1 MAKHTLIAYVEDVP
15 GVLNRVASLF
25 RRRNFN
31 IDSLTVGR
39 TEQAGVSRITVV
51 VDATEA
57 GARIVEANLYKLVNV
72 LRVDDLT
79 RKPSLFRELGL
90 VKVKVTPQ
98 TRAGVLQLTDVFR
111 ARVVDV
117 DEVTLVI
124 EVTGM
129 TFMAFFIARFGAT
142 AVAGARNWRTVV
154 TGSTGDYLAVAKQI
168 NQIDIYKQ
176 AAAASKTPVP
186 KDVMRTSKMI
196 DGVVWDGKDPKKY
209 ADSFKVKA

>member
-39 TEQAGVSRITVV
+39 TEQPGVSRLTVV

-79 RKPSLFRELGL
+79 HKTSLMRELAL
-90 VKVKVTPQ
+90 VKVTVTPQ
-98 TRAGVLQLTDVFR
+98 TRSQALQLVDVFR

-117 DEVTLVI
+117 DEATIVV
-124 EVTGM
+124 EVTGTPEKIGKFELVM
-129 TFMAFFIARFGAT
+129 RPYGIVEMVRTG
-142 AVAGARNWRTVV
+142 AVAMARGHETLSAAPPLVRTEA
-154 TGSTGDYLAVAKQI
+154 S
-168 NQIDIYKQ
+168 
-176 AAAASKTPVP
+176 AAAAAAETAGLSMSV
-186 KDVMRTSKMI
+186 
-196 DGVVWDGKDPKKY
+196 
-209 ADSFKVKA
+209 

>member
-1 MAKHTLIAYVEDVP
+1 MPKHTLIAYVEDVP

-39 TEQAGVSRITVV
+39 TEQPGVSRLTVV

-79 RKPSLFRELGL
+79 RKSALHRELGL
-90 VKVKVTPQ
+90 FKVKVDGS
-98 TRAGVLQLTDVFR
+98 TRSEVLELVDVFR

-117 DEVTLVI
+117 DEVSIVI
-124 EVTGM
+124 EVTGTPEKIGKFELVLRPYGILEM
-129 TFMAFFIARFGAT
+129 VR
-142 AVAGARNWRTVV
+142 AGAVSMARGHDPLSSNPPLVRAQVAAPDSKDD
-154 TGSTGDYLAVAKQI
+154 STSHLSMSV
-168 NQIDIYKQ
+168 
-176 AAAASKTPVP
+176 
-186 KDVMRTSKMI
+186 
-196 DGVVWDGKDPKKY
+196 
-209 ADSFKVKA
+209 

>member
-39 TEQAGVSRITVV
+39 TEQPGVSRLTVV

-79 RKPSLFRELGL
+79 HKPALMRELGL

-98 TRAGVLQLTDVFR
+98 TRSEVLQLVEVFR

-117 DEVTLVI
+117 DDMTVVI
-124 EVTGM
+124 EVTG
-129 TFMAFFIARFGAT
+129 TPEKIGKFELVLKPYGIVEIVRTG
-142 AVAGARNWRTVV
+142 AVAMARGNELLSAAPPLVRTE
-154 TGSTGDYLAVAKQI
+154 
-168 NQIDIYKQ
+168 
-176 AAAASKTPVP
+176 AAHAGHDDHGLSMSV
-186 KDVMRTSKMI
+186 
-196 DGVVWDGKDPKKY
+196 
-209 ADSFKVKA
+209 

>member
-15 GVLNRVASLF
+15 GVLNRIASLF

-39 TEQAGVSRITVV
+39 TEQPGVSRLTVV
-51 VDATEA
+51 VDATDA

-79 RKPSLFRELGL
+79 NKAALMRELGL

-98 TRAGVLQLTDVFR
+98 SRSEVLQLTDVFR

-117 DEVTLVI
+117 DESTLTI
-124 EVTGM
+124 EVTG
-129 TFMAFFIARFGAT
+129 TPEKIGKFELVLRPYGIVEIVRTGAVGMARGDELTSAAPPLVRTEMSDGSHDD
-142 AVAGARNWRTVV
+142 AGISMSV
-154 TGSTGDYLAVAKQI
+154 
-168 NQIDIYKQ
+168 
-176 AAAASKTPVP
+176 
-186 KDVMRTSKMI
+186 
-196 DGVVWDGKDPKKY
+196 
-209 ADSFKVKA
+209 

>member
-39 TEQAGVSRITVV
+39 TEQPGVSRLTVV

-79 RKPSLFRELGL
+79 HKSALMRELAL

-98 TRAGVLQLTDVFR
+98 TRSEVLQLVEVFR

-117 DEVTLVI
+117 DEQIVVI
-124 EVTGM
+124 EVTG
-129 TFMAFFIARFGAT
+129 TPEKIGKFELVLRNYGIVEVVRTG
-142 AVAGARNWRTVV
+142 AVAMSRGSELISTVPPSVRTDA
-154 TGSTGDYLAVAKQI
+154 GHEHH
-168 NQIDIYKQ
+168 
-176 AAAASKTPVP
+176 
-186 KDVMRTSKMI
+186 
-196 DGVVWDGKDPKKY
+196 
-209 ADSFKVKA
+209 DSGISMSV

>member
-39 TEQAGVSRITVV
+39 TEQPGVSRMTVV

-79 RKPSLFRELGL
+79 RKPSLSRELGL
-90 VKVKVTPQ
+90 VKVGRVE
-98 TRAGVLQLTDVFR
+98 AGEVGVFGR
-111 ARVVDV
+111 H
-117 DEVTLVI
+117 EWNP
-124 EVTGM
+124 TG
-129 TFMAFFIARFGAT
+129 
-142 AVAGARNWRTVV
+142 
-154 TGSTGDYLAVAKQI
+154 
-168 NQIDIYKQ
+168 
-176 AAAASKTPVP
+176 
-186 KDVMRTSKMI
+186 
-196 DGVVWDGKDPKKY
+196 
-209 ADSFKVKA
+209 

>member
-15 GVLNRVASLF
+15 GVLSRVASLF

-39 TEQAGVSRITVV
+39 TEQPGVSRLTVV

-79 RKPSLFRELGL
+79 HKPSLYRELGL
-90 VKVKVTPQ
+90 VKVTVTAR
-98 TRAGVLQLTDVFR
+98 TRSEVLQLTDVFR

-117 DEVTLVI
+117 DEATLVI
-124 EVTGM
+124 EVTGTPEKIGKFEM
-129 TFMAFFIARFGAT
+129 VLRPYGIVEIVRTG
-142 AVAGARNWRTVV
+142 AVAMAR
-154 TGSTGDYLAVAKQI
+154 GHEPLS
-168 NQIDIYKQ
+168 
-176 AAAASKTPVP
+176 AAPPLVPTAQDEQHPEAASLSMSV
-186 KDVMRTSKMI
+186 
-196 DGVVWDGKDPKKY
+196 
-209 ADSFKVKA
+209 

>member
-39 TEQAGVSRITVV
+39 TEQAGVSRLTVV
-51 VDATEA
+51 VEATEA

-79 RKPSLFRELGL
+79 RKPSLMRELGL
-90 VKVKVTPQ
+90 VKVKVTAQ
-98 TRAGVLQLTDVFR
+98 TRSQVLELTEVFR

-117 DEVTLVI
+117 DEATLVI
-124 EVTGM
+124 EVTGTPEKIGKFELM
-129 TFMAFFIARFGAT
+129 VRPYGIVEMVRTGAVSMARGHEQVSSAPPLVRT
-142 AVAGARNWRTVV
+142 AKNAPDSHEHAGISMSV
-154 TGSTGDYLAVAKQI
+154 
-168 NQIDIYKQ
+168 
-176 AAAASKTPVP
+176 
-186 KDVMRTSKMI
+186 
-196 DGVVWDGKDPKKY
+196 
-209 ADSFKVKA
+209 